1 MLALWETD
9 TAAMSYGCHITKFS
23 AGVNL
28 AMDIFFEAQSYTENS
43 AEEAQVLDW
52 YKMSPAERFVESQKL
67 WEVFMLLG
75 GDYDPEP
82 DTQSPFHIF
91 QT

>member
-1 MLALWETD
+1 
-9 TAAMSYGCHITKFS
+9 MSCGCHITKFPE
-23 AGVNL
+23 GVHL
-28 AMDIFFEAQSYTENS
+28 LMKTFFEGPSYTES
-43 AEEAQVLDW
+43 SMEEAEVLDW

-67 WEVFMLLG
+67 WEVFVLLG

-91 QT
+91 ET

>member
-1 MLALWETD
+1 
-9 TAAMSYGCHITKFS
+9 MSCGCHITKFPE
-23 AGVNL
+23 GVIL
-28 AMDIFFEAQSYTENS
+28 LMKTFFEDPSYTES
-43 AEEAQVLDW
+43 SVEEAEVLDW

-67 WEVFMLLG
+67 WEVFVLLG

-91 QT
+91 ET

>member
-1 MLALWETD
+1 MVMKSL
-9 TAAMSYGCHITKFS
+9 
-23 AGVNL
+23 
-28 AMDIFFEAQSYTENS
+28 FEDPSCAESFM
-43 AEEAQVLDW
+43 EEAEVLDW

-67 WEVFMLLG
+67 WEVFILLG

-91 QT
+91 ET